1 MHNQWQ
7 SPPPKNQQP
16 PLQPP
21 PQQQQPPPQT
31 TSTITGSSNKFQIQK
46 PQKKKKKKK
55 KNSKSSTKLQPNR
68 SINEKTQP
76 TIGGEIDKSKSNK
89 ISNPNRAEIQKQKN
103 ILFFLV
109 QSKQQNPDSVSSKR
123 QI

>member
-7 SPPPKNQQP
+7 SPPPKNQQ
-16 PLQPP
+16 LQPP
-21 PQQQQPPPQT
+21 PQQQPLPQT

-46 PQKKKKKKK
+46 PQKKKK

-76 TIGGEIDKSKSNK
+76 TIGGEIGKSKSNK
-89 ISNPNRAEIQKQKN
+89 ISNPNKAEIQKQKN
-103 ILFFLV
+103 IPFFLV
-109 QSKQQNPDSVSSKR
+109 QSKQQNPDSISSKR

>member
-1 MHNQWQ
+1 MTVA
-7 SPPPKNQQP
+7 
-16 PLQPP
+16 
-21 PQQQQPPPQT
+21 T
-31 TSTITGSSNKFQIQK
+31 TQEPTTTVTTTVTTTITTTNYIHNHRILQQIPNPK
-46 PQKKKKKKK
+46 TSKKK

-103 ILFFLV
+103 IPFFLV
-109 QSKQQNPDSVSSKR
+109 QSKQQNSDSVSSKR

>member
-1 MHNQWQ
+1 MHNDSPHHPRTNNHRYNHRHNNNHHHKLHPQ
-7 SPPPKNQQP
+7 SPDPPTNSKSKN
-16 PLQPP
+16 L
-21 PQQQQPPPQT
+21 
-31 TSTITGSSNKFQIQK
+31 N
-46 PQKKKKKKK
+46 KK

-76 TIGGEIDKSKSNK
+76 TIGGEIGKSKSNK
-89 ISNPNRAEIQKQKN
+89 ISNPNKAEIQKQKK
-103 ILFFLV
+103 IPFFLV

>member
-1 MHNQWQ
+1 MHND
-7 SPPPKNQQP
+7 SSHHPRTKNQQP
-16 PLQPP
+16 PLQSPS
-21 PQQQQPPPQT
+21 QQQSPPQT
-31 TSTITGSSNKFQIQK
+31 TSTITGPSNKFQIQK
-46 PQKKKKKKK
+46 PQKK

-103 ILFFLV
+103 IPFFLV

-123 QI
+123 QN